1 MSARLSSKVLPS
13 GSVLG
18 DVMSCRVE
26 VMTLTM
32 PPISRHGG
40 LFGGL
45 HGLGLNPFF
54 FSESW
59 FNQSLPRAPSLLA
72 GSSQVLLRYLG

>member
-18 DVMSCRVE
+18 DVISCRVE
-26 VMTLTM
+26 VMTLTI
-32 PPISRHGG
+32 PPISRHSG

-54 FSESW
+54 CSESW
-59 FNQSLPRAPSLLA
+59 SNQSLPRGPRPLA
-72 GSSQVLLRYLG
+72 GSSHLLLRYLG